1 MRQRSTYSHGHNQ
14 TWMETLRGILK
25 KIVVPELEFAAI
37 NEAQIVEIRIIGVLV
52 KLLET
57 QTPLLIHVSQLD
69 PQEVAAN
76 NLSILLGNPS

>member
-1 MRQRSTYSHGHNQ
+1 
-14 TWMETLRGILK
+14 METLRGILK